1 MFRIIRALINIVESV
16 IELFLVFRLIF
27 KFLVVN
33 TGTPFVAWIYGVT
46 APLAAP
52 FAKIIPDWKFSG
64 FVVDF
69 ATLAAIIVYAVAGY
83 LLLMIFPHS
92 TKETDI

>member
-1 MFRIIRALINIVESV
+1 MFRIIRALINIVVSIIQV
-16 IELFLVFRLIF
+16 LLVFRFVF

-33 TGTPFVAWIYGVT
+33 TGTPFVTWIYGVT
-46 APLAAP
+46 APLVAP
-52 FAKIIPDWKFSG
+52 FAKILPDWHLSG

-69 ATLAAIIVYAVAGY
+69 ATLAAIIAYAVAGY

-92 TKETDI
+92 RKGTDV